1 MYNYDL
7 TALPLDYVEM
17 LPNFIPNDTE
27 MKAIKKYER
36 DGKDIYALSEEDQ
49 ECFSIHNPSLRFFV
63 SKRAI
68 LKPLKVY
75 VGLRASRTSAAASKS
90 HDLHW

>member
-1 MYNYDL
+1 
-7 TALPLDYVEM
+7 M

-49 ECFSIHNPSLRFFV
+49 ECFKNNSILFFLIER
-63 SKRAI
+63 KKQFLWNI
-68 LKPLKVY
+68 K
-75 VGLRASRTSAAASKS
+75 
-90 HDLHW
+90 

>member
-1 MYNYDL
+1 
-7 TALPLDYVEM
+7 M

-49 ECFSIHNPSLRFFV
+49 ECFKNNSIHFFRD
-63 SKRAI
+63 KKKKKQI
-68 LKPLKVY
+68 FEI
-75 VGLRASRTSAAASKS
+75 
-90 HDLHW
+90 

>member
-49 ECFSIHNPSLRFFV
+49 ECFNNHKSNLRFFFLMKTGDFKTRE
-63 SKRAI
+63 S
-68 LKPLKVY
+68 LC
-75 VGLRASRTSAAASKS
+75 GSSGE
-90 HDLHW
+90 

>member
-1 MYNYDL
+1 
-7 TALPLDYVEM
+7 M

-49 ECFSIHNPSLRFFV
+49 ECFKNNFILFFLIER
-63 SKRAI
+63 KKQF
-68 LKPLKVY
+68 L
-75 VGLRASRTSAAASKS
+75 
-90 HDLHW
+90 

>member
-1 MYNYDL
+1 
-7 TALPLDYVEM
+7 M

-49 ECFSIHNPSLRFFV
+49 GRFKNNSV
-63 SKRAI
+63 SNILDKKEKAI
-68 LKPLKVY
+68 F
-75 VGLRASRTSAAASKS
+75 
-90 HDLHW
+90 

>member
-1 MYNYDL
+1 
-7 TALPLDYVEM
+7 M

-49 ECFSIHNPSLRFFV
+49 ECFKNNSIHFFRD
-63 SKRAI
+63 KKKKKTNFWNI
-68 LKPLKVY
+68 K
-75 VGLRASRTSAAASKS
+75 
-90 HDLHW
+90 